1 MVARL
6 MWGQGLSHSFRE
18 KRQELVVF
26 LRHIVRQVVLFHFF
40 LWFEGPVDLV
50 EREREN
56 CELFLVG
63 YPAE

>member
-1 MVARL
+1 MVVRP

-18 KRQELVVF
+18 ERQELVVF
-26 LRHIVRQVVLFHFF
+26 LGYIVRQVELFHFF

-56 CELFLVG
+56 CQLFLVG